1 MPSLI
6 KKRGTMRYRA
16 SVTVNGMVR
25 QKVFKDNSQKSK
37 REAYLWEE
45 KVRKELEEEQS
56 KTSMVSLAVGD
67 WINQYLEEA
76 EQRFAKVTFDEKK
89 AAFTKFFTDTGLT
102 TDTPIENV
110 TLTVC
115 RNYLIKQNRERSG
128 NAANKDRK
136 NLGAAW
142 KWGLDY
148 LDQWPKGV
156 NPILSIKKFPEK
168 REPRYVPPEEDF
180 WKVFELT
187 EGQDRVMLLCF
198 LHLAARR
205 SEVFHLKWTDV
216 DFNNSR
222 VRLYTQ
228 KREGGNQECDWLP
241 MTMELRSTL
250 LKWWEA
256 RLAQSTDDKE
266 HVFVCLDNS
275 PFCDE
280 YFGKPFKHRQ
290 HVMKKICNKANVK
303 HFGFHAIRHLSASIL
318 YKKGNSVSIIQAILR
333 HKNPNTTTRYLR
345 TIGLEDT
352 RSALEEGFKK
362 PAEVIPFSVAVNS

>member
-102 TDTPIENV
+102 KDSPIENV

>member
-25 QKVFKDNSQKSK
+25 QKVFKDDSQKSK

-102 TDTPIENV
+102 KDSPIENV

>member
-102 TDTPIENV
+102 KDSPIESV

>member
-16 SVTVNGMVR
+16 SVTVNGVAR
-25 QKVFKDNSQKSK
+25 QKIFKDNSQKSK

-45 KVRKELEEEQS
+45 KTRKELEEEQS
-56 KTSMVSLAVGD
+56 KTSTVSLVVGD
-67 WINQYLEEA
+67 WVNQYLEEA
-76 EQRFAKVTFDEKK
+76 EQRFAEVTFVEKK
-89 AAFTKFFTDTGLT
+89 AAFTRFFTDTGLT
-102 TDTPIENV
+102 KDSPIESV
-110 TLTVC
+110 TITVC

-136 NLGAAW
+136 NLGTAW

-205 SEVFHLKWTDV
+205 SELFHLKWSDV

-228 KREGGNQECDWLP
+228 KREGGNQEFDWLP
-241 MTMELRSTL
+241 MTMELRSTM

-275 PFCDE
+275 PFCEE

-290 HVMKKICNKANVK
+290 HVMRKLCEKANVK

-318 YKKGNSVSIIQAILR
+318 YKRGNPVSIIQAILR

-352 RSALEEGFKK
+352 RNALEEGFKK
-362 PAEVIPFSVAVNS
+362 PAEVIPFSVAMNC